1 MASGSKKVESIR
13 SILSNFDFSRNSSFK
28 ARLWDLGQKVCQFYW
43 RFQTA
48 YAKSPQK
55 ALGSGGRGRD
65 IDSDIDFKKKEQI
78 VIFRGEKLR
87 EKKSFPMAIGNGLYL
102 VEPH

>member
-1 MASGSKKVESIR
+1 MRLRTKNVP
-13 SILSNFDFSRNSSFK
+13 ILLKIPN
-28 ARLWDLGQKVCQFYW
+28 AP
-43 RFQTA
+43 
-48 YAKSPQK
+48 AKILTKTPSEV
-55 ALGSGGRGRD
+55 AGEDG

-87 EKKSFPMAIGNGLYL
+87 KKNSFPMAIGNGPYL

>member
-1 MASGSKKVESIR
+1 MRLRTKSVP
-13 SILSNFDFSRNSSFK
+13 ILLKIPN
-28 ARLWDLGQKVCQFYW
+28 AP
-43 RFQTA
+43 
-48 YAKSPQK
+48 AKILTKTPSEVV
-55 ALGSGGRGRD
+55 GEDG

-87 EKKSFPMAIGNGLYL
+87 KKKSFPMAIGNGLYL